1 MAARLDLALS
11 YAPSW
16 LKGDQIPPKGLTPL
30 VSHIR
35 NLLCG
40 GIRTRCIYVDW
51 SSRGRTWDETFL
63 ANVKEHAT
71 LSARAHVDHGVEVG
85 ITDEH
90 VNRAA
95 DRGCCVSTCW
105 ASSIRLGPSDL
116 PNLRIALKN
125 SLNGR
130 K

>member
-1 MAARLDLALS
+1 MSDHVGKPAGARTLSTLPPVVGGSCQPESRVTPASASLAA
-11 YAPSW
+11 APE
-16 LKGDQIPPKGLTPL
+16 
-30 VSHIR
+30 
-35 NLLCG
+35 
-40 GIRTRCIYVDW
+40 
-51 SSRGRTWDETFL
+51 SSFSS